1 MKGKRPRWFSWLERE
16 FPYYEKIQQCDK
28 GYKIN
33 GHSRLSRVNLIWSE
47 EGLAGGTSDYEAH
60 CDWLEEQSA
69 EPDSRI
75 SFQAYNSDALAKFID
90 SCGRFLD
97 DPTFKAD
104 IARAEA
110 TRRNLQLACR
120 IRNIT
125 EQDDEYIFPAGS
137 NGLTLAPLAMFRHVE
152 RDSAYGRT
160 YHGGVNLQSA

>member
-1 MKGKRPRWFSWLERE
+1 MNGKRPRWFSWLEKE
-16 FPYYEKIQQCDK
+16 FPYYEEIQQCDK

-33 GHSRLSRVNLIWSE
+33 GQSGLSRVSLIWSE
-47 EGLAGGTSDYEAH
+47 GGLAGGTSDYEAH

-75 SFQAYNSDALAKFID
+75 TFQPYNSDALAAFID
-90 SCGRFLD
+90 SCRRFLN
-97 DPTFKAD
+97 DPTYKAD
-104 IARAEA
+104 TAKAEA

-125 EQDDEYIFPAGS
+125 EQDDEYIFQGGS
-137 NGLTLAPLAMFRHVE
+137 TDLTSAPLAMFRHVE